1 MKKEVAE
8 YVLKH
13 NKRHNNRLKYDF
25 MPQLLEIIERPAH
38 IGGKVIIFSIFA
50 LLIITIIW
58 ACLAELDVVVIAPGT
73 ANPVEDIHIIQAQAT
88 GKIEEILVS
97 EGEYVK
103 KGQIVMKL
111 DGDSIASEIELL
123 QTTKTQL
130 EIQLELYEDIEKG
143 EDVTNYAVSG
153 YEENIQPFVKAIIE
167 NEKSYKRELWNLE
180 LQKRSAELDLDLAKS
195 RLNQYQELKLT
206 EQVESQKIS
215 IQQQENSVKQI
226 STSIEK
232 YRITHSAEVAQ
243 KISSVLS
250 KLQETE
256 SKLSEYNIAEKSLSI
271 TSSINGYV
279 NNLSVKSVGS
289 VVTQAQELATIIPK
303 STKNEI
309 TCYVKNMDIAE
320 IEKGDEVS
328 IKLDAYP
335 YSRYG
340 TVKGKITY
348 ISPGSFVD
356 ENMGSVYLVKT
367 DIQNNNPDIQITAGL
382 TGSVEIKTGTRSVM
396 EYFLEPIID
405 GFGNS
410 MKEK

>member
-1 MKKEVAE
+1 MKKEVVE

-13 NKRHNNRLKYDF
+13 NNRHNNRLKYDF

-143 EDVTNYAVSG
+143 KDVTNYIVSE

-250 KLQETE
+250 KLQETD

-367 DIQNNNPDIQITAGL
+367 DIQNNNQDIQITAGL
-382 TGSVEIKTGTRSVM
+382 TGAVEIKTGTRSVM
-396 EYFLEPIID
+396 EYFLEPVID